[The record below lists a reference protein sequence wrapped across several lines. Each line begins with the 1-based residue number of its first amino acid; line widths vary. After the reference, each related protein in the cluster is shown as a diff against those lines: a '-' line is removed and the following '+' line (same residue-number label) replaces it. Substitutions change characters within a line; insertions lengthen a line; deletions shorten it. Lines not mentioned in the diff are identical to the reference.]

1 LITRERRA
9 AKKKKQQAAPQRWR
23 SDAMGNADGHHAA
36 FLLNDLPTV
45 KSCAGPYW
53 SRLAASA
60 QEGRG
65 CQASAREAYT
75 LE

>member
-1 LITRERRA
+1 
-9 AKKKKQQAAPQRWR
+9 
-23 SDAMGNADGHHAA
+23 MGNADGHHAA